1 MRGFLRDLTYSL
13 RLARKSPGFTS
24 LAVVCLALGIGV
36 NTSVFSMLNFLFF
49 RPLPVEARDRLVVLG
64 RDGNQLISW
73 PEYRDLRDRTR
84 LLTGMAAAEAVSID
98 YPRVI
103 GVRPSWAAGSRM
115 KTSRPPW
122 PANFRSPKSHPG
134 PTA

>member
-1 MRGFLRDLTYSL
+1 MRGFLSDLTYSL
-13 RLARKSPGFTS
+13 RLSRKSPGFAS

-49 RPLPVEARDRLVVLG
+49 RPLPVEAPDRLVVLG

-73 PEYRDLRDRTR
+73 RDYRDLRDRTR
-84 LLTGMAAAEAVSID
+84 LLAGMAASNPTKSSLDFDGETHPAAAEAVTID

-103 GVRPSWAAGSRM
+103 
-115 KTSRPPW
+115 
-122 PANFRSPKSHPG
+122 
-134 PTA
+134 